1 MNYTLGFPYEDKSM
15 AFQRGD
21 VLSHVDNNYEKP
33 ESRENYKF
41 VATGIDWGAHAHS
54 LVTLGMRPDGQI
66 DLMDLYQVPKSE
78 GVEHIEEDLNLVVR
92 HLNQF
97 EPDIIMADLG
107 YSGNYDQKL
116 MAYYGVG
123 RVYGVN
129 VRSAK
134 SNGDFNVHFNDND
147 ETATLDKLTQN
158 VIFMSNIK
166 RGDIHFWKGSQ
177 TDPEVQRF
185 ITHGENVVI
194 RTDEKENQ
202 ETHMIEYNKVI
213 LRKGPDHYFQSG
225 TYAMAGL
232 DKLMKEFAQKNRN
245 RVELDYLDS
254 DLFSPEKT
262 DMQKEYNIKSTQ
274 IDL

>member
-1 MNYTLGFPYEDKSM
+1 MRAPSKQFFYNYTLGFPYEDKSM

-107 YSGNYDQKL
+107 L
-116 MAYYGVG
+116 RIVLL
-123 RVYGVN
+123 V
-129 VRSAK
+129 
-134 SNGDFNVHFNDND
+134 SNN
-147 ETATLDKLTQN
+147 
-158 VIFMSNIK
+158 
-166 RGDIHFWKGSQ
+166 
-177 TDPEVQRF
+177 
-185 ITHGENVVI
+185 
-194 RTDEKENQ
+194 
-202 ETHMIEYNKVI
+202 
-213 LRKGPDHYFQSG
+213 
-225 TYAMAGL
+225 
-232 DKLMKEFAQKNRN
+232 
-245 RVELDYLDS
+245 
-254 DLFSPEKT
+254 
-262 DMQKEYNIKSTQ
+262 
-274 IDL
+274 